1 MAAVERKGFDL
12 EAEKQPVSEPQSPEN
27 IDNSGTHDAYEPH
40 EAKED
45 TDQTSDH
52 ISTTP
57 NADHDEPVLQ
67 ERPPASRTISTQ
79 SRPVPVKKVPRSSRA
94 GLLGRFSVLYEAEEP
109 KHYPRRIKWFITFVI
124 ALAAVAAPMGS
135 SLILP
140 ALNDITRDFDTTPF
154 IANTSIATY
163 MLSMSVFP
171 LWWSSFSE
179 TLGRRT
185 IYIASFTLLA
195 LWNILAAISTSISM
209 FIVMRILSGG
219 AAAAVQAVGAGT
231 IADVWEVHERGQA
244 MGIFYLGPLCGPLLA
259 PVIGGALTEWLGWR
273 STQWFGTIYGGVVLL
288 LVVFFLPETHRTSA
302 IKRAAGKEAIQ
313 ATALDAEK
321 GTTGETSTAIPPS
334 LSRATSHA
342 SRVSGGSA
350 VAIDRTRRYLA
361 MARRMFLD
369 PLKIILYLRYPPV
382 ALTVYYAAIAFG
394 SLYFLNISIEKTF
407 SHAPYNFSVI
417 IIGCLYIFNSTG
429 YFITSV
435 LGGRWVDRIMARA
448 ARKAGRFD
456 SRGKLQYR
464 PIDRM
469 GENVWAAG
477 ILMPVSL
484 MWYGWTA
491 NYGVYWLAPMCA
503 NFCFGAG
510 SMLLFG
516 SVTTMLTEFMPKQ
529 ASNGVALNNFVRN
542 ILAFVGV
549 FAAEP
554 GIDGV
559 GNGWLFTIIGLIALA
574 SCLVIVAMRRWGEQ
588 WGDRMRRELG

>member
-1 MAAVERKGFDL
+1 MTL
-12 EAEKQPVSEPQSPEN
+12 
-27 IDNSGTHDAYEPH
+27 
-40 EAKED
+40 
-45 TDQTSDH
+45 
-52 ISTTP
+52 
-57 NADHDEPVLQ
+57 
-67 ERPPASRTISTQ
+67 
-79 SRPVPVKKVPRSSRA
+79 
-94 GLLGRFSVLYEAEEP
+94 GLA
-109 KHYPRRIKWFITFVI
+109 
-124 ALAAVAAPMGS
+124 
-135 SLILP
+135 
-140 ALNDITRDFDTTPF
+140 ALNDITSDFNTTPF
-154 IANTSIATY
+154 IANTSVATY

-195 LWNILAAISTSISM
+195 LWNVLAAISTSIDM

-231 IADVWEVHERGQA
+231 IADIWEVHERGQA

-273 STQWFGTIYGGVVLL
+273 STQWFGVIYGGVVLFL
-288 LVVFFLPETHRTSA
+288 IVFFLPETHRTSA
-302 IKRAAGKEAIQ
+302 IKKAATEEAVQ
-313 ATALDAEK
+313 ANTSDPEK
-321 GTTGETSTAIPPS
+321 GNTVAAPISTRPS
-334 LSRATSHA
+334 LSRAPSHTSRISSHSA
-342 SRVSGGSA
+342 AA
-350 VAIDRTRRYLA
+350 VAGTRKYLA
-361 MARRMFLD
+361 LARRMFID

-429 YFITSV
+429 YLIASV

-448 ARKAGRFD
+448 ARKAGRVD
-456 SRGKLQYR
+456 ARGKLQYR

-469 GENVWAAG
+469 RENVWTAA
-477 ILMPVSL
+477 IAMPVSL
-484 MWYGWTA
+484 IWYGWTA

-542 ILAFVGV
+542 ITAFLGV
-549 FAAEP
+549 FLAEP
-554 GIDGV
+554 VIDGV

-574 SCLVIVAMRRWGEQ
+574 SCLVIVAMRRWGEK
-588 WGDRMRRELG
+588 WGGTMRRELG